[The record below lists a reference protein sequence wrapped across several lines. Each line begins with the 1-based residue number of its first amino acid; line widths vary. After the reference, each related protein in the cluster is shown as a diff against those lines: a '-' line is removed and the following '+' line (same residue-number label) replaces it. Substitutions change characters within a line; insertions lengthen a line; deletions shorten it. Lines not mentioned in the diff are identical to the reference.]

1 VTALCL
7 PVSVAAD
14 RAVRR
19 HWTGAAGQHR
29 PCVCAEDGQPRCSR
43 LLLPPQDTGSKPP
56 RITLSVPLHS
66 PERRHLSW
74 CSISWSSRHL
84 PHLIVGQTLPLRR
97 LHSSSLFP
105 IVFISYSSHTLQP
118 TSPAVSCVLSHTL
131 SLTLFVSI
139 ITYVTCEVT

>member
-1 VTALCL
+1 MTGLCL

-14 RAVRR
+14 GAVRR

-66 PERRHLSW
+66 GETS
-74 CSISWSSRHL
+74 SILVFYQPVIWALTPSYCR
-84 PHLIVGQTLPLRR
+84 PN
-97 LHSSSLFP
+97 SSSSSSTFMFSF
-105 IVFISYSSHTLQP
+105 VF
-118 TSPAVSCVLSHTL
+118 LSVIPHTL
-131 SLTLFVSI
+131 SSLHHLLCLVFCRTHCLSHSLSALSLM
-139 ITYVTCEVT
+139 

>member
-1 VTALCL
+1 MTGLCL

-14 RAVRR
+14 GAVRR

-74 CSISWSSRHL
+74 CSISRSSRHL
-84 PHLIVGQTLPLRR
+84 FHLIVGQTLPLRR
-97 LHSSSLFP
+97 IHSCSLLFFYQLFLTHCP
-105 IVFISYSSHTLQP
+105 AYITCCVLCSVAHIVSHTLCQ
-118 TSPAVSCVLSHTL
+118 H
-131 SLTLFVSI
+131 
-139 ITYVTCEVT
+139 YH